1 MQWKR
6 ASSPVESG
14 TSEFLSCSDMDLRV
28 CLQFQT
34 GSQVSTCVEAWNSAF
49 LSSCQRGFRPP
60 VELNWGPGVFL
71 EFATGL
77 SGLPLCCDCILKFP
91 FESEQ
96 GIQDLSLVDGEIFV
110 FRTVERPLVP
120 FQFQVETGLLL
131 RGDGDIVIPFQTKQG
146 NRPSCRVEEGK
157 TGLFLS
163 CGRNSVFLKSGI
175 GYLGK
180 LQWFHQGSQV
190 PLRVPQWNQGLLGKR
205 CNKKGPHL
213 VWRAE
218 FLGFCGDVQ
227 ETSVSSRVAWGP
239 GGHAR
244 VFSGMSNLLSS
255 CNGNLGIPLA
265 LLQG

>member
-1 MQWKR
+1 M
-6 ASSPVESG
+6 
-14 TSEFLSCSDMDLRV
+14 
-28 CLQFQT
+28 
-34 GSQVSTCVEAWNSAF
+34 
-49 LSSCQRGFRPP
+49 
-60 VELNWGPGVFL
+60 
-71 EFATGL
+71 
-77 SGLPLCCDCILKFP
+77 
-91 FESEQ
+91 
-96 GIQDLSLVDGEIFV
+96 
-110 FRTVERPLVP
+110 
-120 FQFQVETGLLL
+120 
-131 RGDGDIVIPFQTKQG
+131 RGDSNIEIPLPTKQR
-146 NRPSCRVEEGK
+146 NRQLSRVEEGK

-227 ETSVSSRVAWGP
+227 ETLVSSRVAWGP

-244 VFSGMSNLLSS
+244 VSSGKSDLLLS
-255 CNGNLGIPLA
+255 CEGHLGIPLA
-265 LLQG
+265 SLHR